1 MKLMLTKK
9 ARWMW
14 IMKGKS
20 FRVSSML
27 RSVQRSLLAKRIADA
42 FVSGHEYYDF
52 YKEGLFVKKSIG
64 VNRFR
69 DGKCHVN
76 EHCLGQR
83 NRIKKGKKLF
93 SNFIILSK
101 RADREASS
109 FFVYQTGNAVSIATT
124 LDVIEALV
132 TV

>member
-1 MKLMLTKK
+1 
-9 ARWMW
+9 MW
-14 IMKGKS
+14 IMNGKS

-52 YKEGLFVKKSIG
+52 YEEGLFVKKSIG

-76 EHCLGQR
+76 EYCLGQR
-83 NRIKKGKKLF
+83 NRIKKGKKNCSQILLF
-93 SNFIILSK
+93 YRKEPTVRPALFLYIKQEML
-101 RADREASS
+101 
-109 FFVYQTGNAVSIATT
+109 YQ
-124 LDVIEALV
+124 
-132 TV
+132 